1 MAGMDNLLNAIPL
14 PLWAT
19 EFGALALVVL
29 ALGLLF
35 WLVPLRPLVGVL
47 PQIAL
52 LTVIA
57 GGAYYGLRYF
67 EDANRLAERRG
78 LEDRA
83 SALFTQTIQPG
94 SVFACIDG
102 SPAPAMFEACERTL
116 FAEPQRVAAAVAIV
130 TQRLAYVADALRYAS
145 SRDADYLE
153 RIESLR
159 KAIEA
164 DPYGFVAHVLS
175 TEDGCTPDACAR
187 FKLLRD
193 PARVKENL
201 RVRRFEAFMV
211 KYAVAWRGPAKEP
224 AAGIRAPALMGD
236 NGVVPG
242 VAIGQSMTGKS
253 SVFEPVG
260 VSSAPSRMPPAAAVP
275 ASGAAPASSPAHPAT
290 TGSTTPQQRPPAR
303 VAAPTAPTRQKEPVA
318 GLPRLVPRDYIREEP
333 ETEPASTVPQ
343 PETPTS
349 FGQPR

>member
-1 MAGMDNLLNAIPL
+1 MAEMENLLNAVPL

-19 EFGALALVVL
+19 ELVALALIVGAV
-29 ALGLLF
+29 GFLF
-35 WLVPLRPLVGVL
+35 WLVPLRPLIGAL
-47 PQIAL
+47 PQIVL
-52 LTVIA
+52 LAVIG

-67 EDANRLAERRG
+67 DDANRLAERRA

-83 SALFTQTIQPG
+83 NALFTQTIQPG

-145 SRDADYLE
+145 SRDAGYLE

-175 TEDGCTPDACAR
+175 TEDGCTPDACER

-211 KYAVAWRGPAKEP
+211 KHAVAWLGPAKEP
-224 AAGIRAPALMGD
+224 AADNRLPALMGD
-236 NGVVPG
+236 SGVVPG
-242 VAIGQSMTGKS
+242 VAIGQGVTGKTTP
-253 SVFEPVG
+253 FEPVA
-260 VSSAPSRMPPAAAVP
+260 APSGTARTSPAAA
-275 ASGAAPASSPAHPAT
+275 PAT
-290 TGSTTPQQRPPAR
+290 TGSTPPPQRPPAR
-303 VAAPTAPTRQKEPVA
+303 AAAPTRQKEPVA
-318 GLPRLVPRDYIREEP
+318 GLPRLVPHDYIREEP
-333 ETEPASTVPQ
+333 ETTSAATPSASSAPG
-343 PETPTS
+343 EPTS
-349 FGQPR
+349 LAPPGESRLHR